1 MKQFIRYL
9 YEYQDGKRIR
19 NVGFVK
25 VEQTDESTIVHIHGK
40 GLHLTEDKR
49 LKVYIFYVKE
59 GQCIGLWQGDIDHV
73 NPAVNS
79 RLTFT
84 PEDTGRPSNYPLIEG
99 VILENA
105 GHRRFAAVWDDM
117 PVAVERMQVFRDEP
131 EPDLA
136 SLAAR
141 KAAQDEE
148 EMRKRSSPEESG
160 EDVPGEDI
168 PDGNVPDTNGTSG
181 EDSSMDLADSQEEA
195 EPEALAS
202 EEETDLPEEMPRQER
217 PNRTGGDPPIGSLRC
232 IKIQRRDIAQLKR
245 CEWRLANNSFLLHGY
260 YSYHHLLLIQEGEK
274 CWLGVPGIYHPREAQ
289 AAEAFGFPRF
299 VRPDEGD
306 VELTEEET
314 NREEDFGYWCRPVRR

>member
-1 MKQFIRYL
+1 MKRFIRYL

-84 PEDTGRPSNYPLIEG
+84 PEDTGRPFNYPLIEG

-202 EEETDLPEEMPRQER
+202 EEETDIPEEMPRQER

-245 CEWRLANNSFLLHGY
+245 CW
-260 YSYHHLLLIQEGEK
+260 
-274 CWLGVPGIYHPREAQ
+274 PTT
-289 AAEAFGFPRF
+289 AFSSTDTTAIITF
-299 VRPDEGD
+299 
-306 VELTEEET
+306 
-314 NREEDFGYWCRPVRR
+314 C

>member
-1 MKQFIRYL
+1 MKRFIRYL
-9 YEYQDGKRIR
+9 YEYQDGKRVR

-25 VEQTDESTIVHIHGK
+25 VEQADSSTVVHIHGK
-40 GLHLTEDKR
+40 GLHLAEDKK
-49 LKVYIFYVKE
+49 LKVYIFYVKG
-59 GQCIGLWQGDIDHV
+59 GQCIGFWQGDIEHV
-73 NPAVNS
+73 NPAVNY

-84 PEDTGRPSNYPLIEG
+84 PEDTGRASDYPLIEG

-105 GHRRFAAVWDDM
+105 GRRRFAAVWDDM
-117 PVAVERMQVFRDEP
+117 PVDVEKMQVWKGEP

-136 SLAAR
+136 QLAAQ
-141 KAAQDEE
+141 KAREEREEQDNDKEMDGAGENEPGGSCSGEKAEMPAPVTEETPEPEEE
-148 EMRKRSSPEESG
+148 EMQEIRQPPSREEREEEPASG
-160 EDVPGEDI
+160 EQG
-168 PDGNVPDTNGTSG
+168 
-181 EDSSMDLADSQEEA
+181 Q
-195 EPEALAS
+195 
-202 EEETDLPEEMPRQER
+202 
-217 PNRTGGDPPIGSLRC
+217 LRC

-260 YSYHHLLLIQEGEK
+260 YSYHHLLLILEGDQ

-299 VRPDEGD
+299 IRADEED

>member
-1 MKQFIRYL
+1 MKRFIRYL

-148 EMRKRSSPEESG
+148 EMRKRSSLRRVERMSRMKIFRMAMSRTQTGLAARTAPWIWRTARKRRSRKRWPRRRRQTFRRKCPG
-160 EDVPGEDI
+160 RSARTGPGETRLLD
-168 PDGNVPDTNGTSG
+168 PCAVSR
-181 EDSSMDLADSQEEA
+181 SSA
-195 EPEALAS
+195 
-202 EEETDLPEEMPRQER
+202 
-217 PNRTGGDPPIGSLRC
+217 GISL
-232 IKIQRRDIAQLKR
+232 
-245 CEWRLANNSFLLHGY
+245 S
-260 YSYHHLLLIQEGEK
+260 
-274 CWLGVPGIYHPREAQ
+274 
-289 AAEAFGFPRF
+289 
-299 VRPDEGD
+299 
-306 VELTEEET
+306 
-314 NREEDFGYWCRPVRR
+314 

>member
-1 MKQFIRYL
+1 M
-9 YEYQDGKRIR
+9 
-19 NVGFVK
+19 
-25 VEQTDESTIVHIHGK
+25 
-40 GLHLTEDKR
+40 
-49 LKVYIFYVKE
+49 
-59 GQCIGLWQGDIDHV
+59 
-73 NPAVNS
+73 
-79 RLTFT
+79 
-84 PEDTGRPSNYPLIEG
+84 
-99 VILENA
+99 
-105 GHRRFAAVWDDM
+105 
-117 PVAVERMQVFRDEP
+117 AVERMQVFRDEP

-202 EEETDLPEEMPRQER
+202 EEETDIPEEMPRQER

-289 AAEAFGFPRF
+289 A
-299 VRPDEGD
+299 
-306 VELTEEET
+306 
-314 NREEDFGYWCRPVRR
+314 RRLSVFKICPAG